1 MIDYPINY
9 FIWISQLAEAGYWY
23 SVPITIVV
31 MLISIVVILISFL
44 AFVLFSFVVIS
55 LATLFPFALILGSKQ
70 LRYWFNSAGDSV
82 LTSLFWTLWVILPPV
97 MLSWSII
104 LGYKLLLP
112 EGFYSLADYLPEKYK
127 A

>member
-1 MIDYPINY
+1 
-9 FIWISQLAEAGYWY
+9 
-23 SVPITIVV
+23 
-31 MLISIVVILISFL
+31 MLISLL

-55 LATLFPFALILGSKQ
+55 LTVSFLGLATLFPFALILGSKQ

-112 EGFYSLADYLPEKYK
+112 EGFSSLTDYLSKSNK